1 MAKIHYK
8 TIEEIE
14 LIRESSLLVSKTL
27 GEVAKVIAPGVTTIS
42 LNKLAEEFIRDN
54 GGVPAFLNYHGFPYS
69 LCISPN
75 DQVVHG
81 FPGKQELK
89 EGDLI
94 SVDCGVILNKYYG
107 DSAYTFAI
115 GEVSEEAKKL
125 MRVTQECL
133 ELGVQKAVTG
143 MRIGDIGYAV
153 QEHAEKHGFGVV
165 KELVGHGVGLALH
178 EKPEVP
184 NYGKRGAGT
193 KLEEGM
199 VIAIEPMINAG
210 KAGVKFWND
219 GWTVSTSDGKPSA
232 HYEHTVAVKKGQPD
246 ILSTFS
252 YINEILERKK

>member
-8 TIEEIE
+8 SVEEIE

-27 GEVAKVIAPGVTTIS
+27 GEVAKVIAPGVKTIA

-81 FPGKQELK
+81 FPGEQELK

-153 QEHAEKHGFGVV
+153 QEHAEKNGFGVV

-210 KAGVKFWND
+210 KANVKFWND